1 MHDEAEAT
9 ATRSAYTWVRPLSN
23 PERCLCMIRLG
34 FEDGT
39 VGIVDLED
47 RLWGPI
53 FESLK
58 DPAVFRAQ
66 LEMDDRPR
74 RNV

>member
-1 MHDEAEAT
+1 
-9 ATRSAYTWVRPLSN
+9 
-23 PERCLCMIRLG
+23 MIRLG